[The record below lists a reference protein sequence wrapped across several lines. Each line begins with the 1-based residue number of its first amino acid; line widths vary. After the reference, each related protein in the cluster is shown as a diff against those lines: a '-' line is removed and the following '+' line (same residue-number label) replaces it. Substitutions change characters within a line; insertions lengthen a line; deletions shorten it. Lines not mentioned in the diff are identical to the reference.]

1 MLIDAPITRWAR
13 SLEGRVIEVGCGAG
27 ERSKYLQSIGL
38 EVMGIDSDPHLV
50 ASGRAKHPGLAI
62 NFGTPDELLAPDGFL
77 SGVLAWDAL
86 DALPQDELLQ
96 VLSEFA
102 RVLSVGGSLLLRG
115 LQEISWSILVEQA
128 GLRVIQVERS
138 EDSMYVAITAVRK

>member
-1 MLIDAPITRWAR
+1 MPIDAPVTRWAQP
-13 SLEGRVIEVGCGAG
+13 LEGRVIEVGCGSG
-27 ERSKYLQSIGL
+27 ERSQYLQDLGL

-50 ASGRAKHPGLAI
+50 ALGRAEHPGLAI

-86 DALPQDELLQ
+86 DALPQDELLK

-102 RVLSVGGSLLLRG
+102 RVLSSGGSLLLRG
-115 LQEISWSILVEQA
+115 LQEIPWSVLVEQA
-128 GLRVIQVERS
+128 GLRVVQVERS
-138 EDSMYVAITAVRK
+138 EDSMNVAITAVKK